1 MHHRKR
7 FSNMI
12 RVPSTHNL
20 GRFASI
26 ILGKLPCVKSET
38 LASVDLVTL
47 AFVNIVA
54 LAFGKYCRNK
64 ITIRV

>member
-7 FSNMI
+7 FLNMI
-12 RVPSTHNL
+12 RVPSTYNQ

-47 AFVNIVA
+47 TFVNILA

-64 ITIRV
+64 ITIWV